1 MSVTNTGQSSSI
13 ASSSTYPSSNAKPNG
28 KQSTGFESTNAAQKS
43 YTSRTKE
50 VPWTQHTVRQLK
62 LVLPGVA
69 ITYYLG
75 TLDDFWKILLG
86 TGGWWAQS
94 VVSTISTRSD
104 SDILV
109 VLFPSYS
116 ALLLSPPCRTT

>member
-1 MSVTNTGQSSSI
+1 M
-13 ASSSTYPSSNAKPNG
+13 
-28 KQSTGFESTNAAQKS
+28 
-43 YTSRTKE
+43 
-50 VPWTQHTVRQLK
+50 PWTQHTVRQLK

-94 VVSTISTRSD
+94 VVSTIFTRSD

-109 VLFPSYS
+109 VFFPSYS